1 LASSKGAAEK
11 VIYIVKPILVP
22 VEALEYK
29 SPTKTENQWKIYN
42 QVMNKRK
49 RFVRNSMPRRL
60 GHFSD
65 HKNFHEQIL
74 DLREK
79 KLSKRNPEYQDLK
92 QILEG
97 SLVDD
102 VFQEREL
109 KRIFEPESVPK
120 P

>member
-1 LASSKGAAEK
+1 
-11 VIYIVKPILVP
+11 
-22 VEALEYK
+22 
-29 SPTKTENQWKIYN
+29 
-42 QVMNKRK
+42 M
-49 RFVRNSMPRRL
+49 
-60 GHFSD
+60 D
-65 HKNFHEQIL
+65 L

-79 KLSKRNPEYQDLK
+79 KVSKRNPEYQDLK